1 MPTAPRLGVA
11 VVHRT
16 VALAVLGEA
25 GCFVIEPAPEQD
37 AVHLV
42 AQLGLEGRERR
53 ADRRVVDRRI
63 EAEDRRL
70 LGQHEGVGG
79 VAEREEPVRL
89 GLHGLAD
96 HRRQV
101 GHAHRIALAVHH
113 LDAVLLAGLDE
124 RGVQLD
130 AGLLGHVNRRHPP
143 LDLALA
149 LESGQHRA
157 EGRRRVVG
165 LGQRE
170 EGVRPPLGQLADP
183 QRRRREEDHR
193 VLVLVDDGGD
203 REVHVRAPRGQD
215 EVDLVLKDQA
225 LDQLDHLVRLAAVVV
240 LDQLDR
246 DLALVLLEE
255 DAAGVVHVLGPQ
267 LVLRPA
273 RRLCPR
279 RERPREGNRVADP
292 DRARGRLPARPAR
305 QSRHADRRSA
315 RLEECPSVHD
325 GRRLLLTVED
335 VPHPRN
341 FATASTASGF
351 SRCTRCPA
359 PL

>member
-1 MPTAPRLGVA
+1 MLNTTSMPFFLQASTNELCSSTPVCSATWTAATRPLI
-11 VVHRT
+11 
-16 VALAVLGEA
+16 L
-25 GCFVIEPAPEQD
+25 PW
-37 AVHLV
+37 
-42 AQLGLEGRERR
+42 
-53 ADRRVVDRRI
+53 
-63 EAEDRRL
+63 L
-70 LGQHEGVGG
+70 LR
-79 VAEREEPVRL
+79 VAE
-89 GLHGLAD
+89 
-96 HRRQV
+96 
-101 GHAHRIALAVHH
+101 
-113 LDAVLLAGLDE
+113 
-124 RGVQLD
+124 
-130 AGLLGHVNRRHPP
+130 
-143 LDLALA
+143 
-149 LESGQHRA
+149 HRA
-157 EGRRRVVG
+157 ERRRRVVG

-203 REVHVRAPRGQD
+203 RQVHVRAPRGQD
-215 EVDLVLKDQA
+215 EIDLVLKDQA

-246 DLALVLLEE
+246 DLALVLLEQ

-273 RRLCPR
+273 RRLRPR

-292 DRARGRLPARPAR
+292 DRARGRLAARPAR
-305 QSRHADRRSA
+305 QSRHADRRAA
-315 RLEECPSVHD
+315 RLEECPSVH
-325 GRRLLLTVED
+325 GRRLLLTVEG
-335 VPHPRN
+335 VLHPRN